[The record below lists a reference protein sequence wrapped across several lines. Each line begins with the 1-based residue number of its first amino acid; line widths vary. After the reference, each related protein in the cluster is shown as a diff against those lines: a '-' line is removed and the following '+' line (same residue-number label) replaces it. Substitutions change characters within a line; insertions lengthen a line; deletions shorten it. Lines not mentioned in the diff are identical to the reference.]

1 MGDFYKSL
9 MLNVFKVL
17 QLPGDVEGDVDGRGP
32 DVKGR
37 GNVTLQGV
45 TYHQQILWEDVQM
58 LTELLELHF
67 SFVRRNLHMGE
78 VLA

>member
-1 MGDFYKSL
+1 MGDFDQSFVL
-9 MLNVFKVL
+9 DVLKVL
-17 QLPGDVEGDVDGRGP
+17 QLPGDVEGDMDGRGP

-58 LTELLELHF
+58 LTELLELHLGLI
-67 SFVRRNLHMGE
+67 RRDLHRGE